1 MLVFKIHKKNT
12 FLSKYNQLN
21 MLSIKEQIQNL
32 KNESGSHSPS
42 IATILKEIPKVSIDV
57 DACFLS
63 NPYATDLFLKYLN
76 QDLIKTDKLRSV
88 LEFYPP
94 QNYDVSRYISKA
106 IGVDARNIFV
116 GNGAIEVIQAIMHR
130 FVAAKICVIIPTFSS
145 YYEFARPETEVIYY
159 KLEKESN
166 YILDPEDYL
175 RFVREH
181 KPDSI
186 AIINPNNPN
195 GGYLNKEDLVHL
207 LENLKDL
214 KNIII
219 DESFIHFAYENVELS
234 QITTEELIDRY
245 SNLIIVKSMSKDF
258 GIAGIRA
265 GYAVMH
271 EDRVKT
277 LLSNGYLWNVSGLAD
292 YFFKIYSDPTFIA
305 EYDIVRKKYIMNT
318 LMFLTELN
326 NLNNRDIRIYP
337 SKANFALLELTNGLT
352 SFDFSMEL
360 LINHGV
366 YVRDCSDKI
375 GLDGEF
381 VRIASRTFE
390 ENLKII
396 NALKTIK

>member
-1 MLVFKIHKKNT
+1 MPNKMTTQSISIHDRV
-12 FLSKYNQLN
+12 LA
-21 MLSIKEQIQNL
+21 L
-32 KNESGSHSPS
+32 KAESGSHSPS
-42 IATILKEIPKVSIDV
+42 IATILEEIPEIKIDV

-106 IGVDARNIFV
+106 IGIDARNIFV

-130 FVAAKICVIIPTFSS
+130 FVGNKLCVIIPTFSS

-159 KLEKESN
+159 KLEKDDN
-166 YILDPEDYL
+166 YILDPEHYL
-175 RFVREH
+175 RFVQEH

-195 GGYLNKEDLVHL
+195 GGYLNKDDLVHL

-214 KNIII
+214 QNVII

-245 SNLIIVKSMSKDF
+245 ENLIIVKSMSKDF

-265 GYAVMH
+265 GYAVMN
-271 EDRVKT
+271 EERVKT

-292 YFFKIYSDPTFIA
+292 YFFKIYADPTFIG

-326 NLNNRDIRIYP
+326 NLNNKGIRIYP
-337 SKANFALLELTNGLT
+337 SKANFALIELTNGLT
-352 SFDFSMEL
+352 SFEFSMKL
-360 LINHGV
+360 LIEHGV

-375 GLDGEF
+375 GLDGQF
-381 VRIASRTFE
+381 IRIASRTFE

-396 NALKTIK
+396 SAIKSAVAS

>member
-1 MLVFKIHKKNT
+1 MT
-12 FLSKYNQLN
+12 AQA
-21 MLSIKEQIQNL
+21 LSIHDRVLAL
-32 KNESGSHSPS
+32 KAESGSHSPS
-42 IATILKEIPKVSIDV
+42 IATILEEIPEIKIDV

-63 NPYATDLFLKYLN
+63 NPYATDLFLKYLD
-76 QDLIKTDKLRSV
+76 QDLIKTNKLRSI
-88 LEFYPP
+88 LEYYPP
-94 QNYDVSRYISKA
+94 QNYDVCRYISKA

-116 GNGAIEVIQAIMHR
+116 GNGAIEVIQAVLHR
-130 FVAAKICVIIPTFSS
+130 LVGRKICVIIPTFSS
-145 YYEFARPETEVIYY
+145 YYEFARPDTEVVYY
-159 KLEKESN
+159 KLEKEDN
-166 YILDPEDYL
+166 YILNPEDYL
-175 RFVREH
+175 RFVREN

-195 GGYLNKEDLVHL
+195 GGYLNKEDLIHL

-214 KNIII
+214 KNVII

-245 SNLIIVKSMSKDF
+245 ENLVIVKSMSKDF

-265 GYAVMH
+265 GYAVMN
-271 EDRVKT
+271 EERVKT

-292 YFFKIYSDPTFIA
+292 YFFKIYSDPNFIK

-326 NLNNRDIRIYP
+326 NLNNKGIRVYP
-337 SKANFALLELTNGLT
+337 SKANFALVELTNGLT
-352 SFDFSMEL
+352 SFDFSMKL
-360 LINHGV
+360 LIDHGV

-375 GLDGEF
+375 GLNGQF

-390 ENLKII
+390 ENLEII
-396 NALKTIK
+396 SAMKTAVLG